1 MMENL
6 TGQFRNT
13 PWDTYEGCDSSF
25 INTSNLI
32 IQNDPLSCGVS
43 MLLGAWSGYLLP
55 VISILGLISN
65 TFISAVTFIQI
76 KLMPRHMIYMAF
88 IAIMNSITN
97 IIYGWLWLFS
107 AKGLPFITK
116 GEVYF
121 IINNVSPM
129 VCRIHRFI
137 YSSVSTCMG
146 NLLVCAGLDR
156 FFCIYF
162 PILFNKLPK
171 YYVWFACGTVYLLSF
186 LMMLPVLFISGWYV
200 VESKIQCSLEPN
212 QYAIRLYH
220 ALFSNLGCVQSLIL
234 VGVNLAFL
242 LRIRK
247 HVKDTATR
255 KMSMTDR
262 RQLHTTVFFLVYSA
276 SYTLTSIPQAVAYI
290 IGRYS
295 DIRNALNQSKFAIQI
310 ANIFWNLHFTRELF
324 DFFIYFKYFKPF
336 RLVVL
341 DICRPCYKPKMN
353 DTKQKV

>member
-1 MMENL
+1 MENL

-13 PWDTYEGCDSSF
+13 PWDTYEGCDSSL

-32 IQNDPLSCGVS
+32 IQDDRISCGVS
-43 MLLGAWSGYLLP
+43 MLLGAWSGYILP
-55 VISILGLISN
+55 FISILGLISN
-65 TFISAVTFIQI
+65 TFISAVTFVQI

-129 VCRIHRFI
+129 VCRIYRFI
-137 YSSVSTCMG
+137 YSSVSTCMC
-146 NLLVCAGLDR
+146 NLLVCAALDR

-171 YYVWFACGTVYLLSF
+171 YYVWFACGAVYLLSF
-186 LMMLPVLFISGWYV
+186 LMMLPVLFISGWYI

-234 VGVNLAFL
+234 VSVNLAFL

-255 KMSMTDR
+255 KMSVTDR

-276 SYTLTSIPQAVAYI
+276 SYTLTSIPQAIAYI
-290 IGRYS
+290 IGRHS